1 MWPFKVKIERK
12 SEPKS
17 QFAEGYLDGKVC
29 HQEGVD
35 LTWPLRVGTDE
46 YSKGF
51 RTAYY
56 MHAFAIPAESNQESP
71 AGH

>member
-1 MWPFKVKIERK
+1 MWPFKVKITRT
-12 SEPKS
+12 SDSKS
-17 QFAEGYLDGKVC
+17 QFAEGYQDGKKC
-29 HQEGVD
+29 QQEGVD

-56 MHAFAIPAESNQESP
+56 MHAFSLPTESNQERP
-71 AGH
+71 AAH

>member
-1 MWPFKVKIERK
+1 MWPFKVKITRK

-17 QFAEGYLDGKVC
+17 EFAEGYQDGKQC
-29 HQEGVD
+29 HQDGVD
-35 LTWPLRVGTDE
+35 LTWQLRVGTDE

-56 MHAFAIPAESNQESP
+56 MHAFSTPTESNQKRP
-71 AGH
+71 TAH